1 MTRFAQ
7 HQPKV
12 LAVAEIEQC
21 VPYLKFLQ
29 GQFRVG
35 CYHFKVPTD
44 FACILGTFS
53 CNQHLSHQQGADF
66 VPASKKSRSS
76 AQHLLKPAA
85 KSNNHLP
92 VPRSL
97 GYNAKLSHS
106 LHASYFLETS
116 DPS

>member
-7 HQPKV
+7 PQPKV
-12 LAVAEIEQC
+12 SAVAEIEQC

-44 FACILGTFS
+44 FACTLGTFS
-53 CNQHLSHQQGADF
+53 CNQHLSRHQGADS
-66 VPASKKSRSS
+66 VPASKKNSS
-76 AQHLLKPAA
+76 VAQHQLKPAA
-85 KSNNHLP
+85 KLNNHLP

-116 DPS
+116 NPS

>member
-1 MTRFAQ
+1 M
-7 HQPKV
+7 
-12 LAVAEIEQC
+12 LAIAEIEQC
-21 VPYLKFLQ
+21 VPFVKFLQ
-29 GQFRVG
+29 GQFPVG

-44 FACILGTFS
+44 FACTPGTFS
-53 CNQHLSHQQGADF
+53 CNQHLTPHQDADS
-66 VPASKKSRSS
+66 VPASKKSSPI
-76 AQHLLKPAA
+76 AQRPLKPVA
-85 KSNNHLP
+85 KSINHLP